1 MLVVRDLARDPRFA
15 NNPFVKEREFRLYAG
30 VPLHGPN
37 GLTIGNLCIIDTK
50 PRELCA
56 QEQELLKTT
65 AEEVMEEI
73 KPRRILDDRTSRAVA
88 RS

>member
-30 VPLHGPN
+30 VPLHCPN

-65 AEEVMEEI
+65 AEDVMEEI

-88 RS
+88 KS

>member
-65 AEEVMEEI
+65 AEDVMEDI
-73 KPRRILDDRTSRAVA
+73 KRRRILDDRTSRAVA
-88 RS
+88 KS